1 MIMIRKKK
9 SGSAVVIDLTGP
21 DGNAYALMGYAR
33 KFAKELGIS
42 PDPILEDMQSSDYE
56 HLVEVFNFGKENH
69 SEITLDIR
77 KVFTISKELKNKL
90 YLESESI

>member
-1 MIMIRKKK
+1 MKSNQIQNKYFKTSNFNLAVYLLCKGLRLVSIEKNNSHRK
-9 SGSAVVIDLTGP
+9 SFV
-21 DGNAYALMGYAR
+21 Y
-33 KFAKELGIS
+33 
-42 PDPILEDMQSSDYE
+42 EDVPQRE

>member
-1 MIMIRKKK
+1 MELNQIQNKYFKTT
-9 SGSAVVIDLTGP
+9 SFNLAVFLLCK
-21 DGNAYALMGYAR
+21 NFKL
-33 KFAKELGIS
+33 IS
-42 PDPILEDMQSSDYE
+42 IEKTDNKRRAFVLKDEPQRE

-69 SEITLDIR
+69 REAMLDTR